1 MQKRPTRNKS
11 EEIRIAESILV
22 ILKRFVYNICAE
34 WGKPAFAAKLN
45 KRFFLKKILIER
57 KRRTLL
63 RKHEILIIFEQNWK
77 SSRLCSISADVLISE
92 KKDFPTR
99 S

>member
-1 MQKRPTRNKS
+1 VQKIPTRNKS

-45 KRFFLKKILIER
+45 KRFFLKK
-57 KRRTLL
+57 
-63 RKHEILIIFEQNWK
+63 K
-77 SSRLCSISADVLISE
+77 SSSKGSE
-92 KKDFPTR
+92 GR
-99 S
+99 SRESMKY